1 MYEKAGFERHLGTL
15 FNNLGII
22 YKYEQQ
28 LDSSIY
34 YYKLSLEHNKKTG
47 NINGLANNFVNLS
60 NLHKKT
66 MTLF

>member
-34 YYKLSLEHNKKTG
+34 YYKLSLERNKKTG